1 MRLKKDETEKYS
13 TLTYYERLQMN
24 NTKIFYIFIFLMV
37 DVALFLTASL
47 LFQLDWLVNNLLY
60 DYGLQFNPNWATIYW
75 TAIRASLSLI
85 AFSIIAVSLTSYAS
99 YKKAKEETRKTV
111 LICKSCGSTLAKLEG
126 NVNVKESM
134 SKFQIIK
141 TCPFCDEKLLET
153 QSLARI

>member
-1 MRLKKDETEKYS
+1 
-13 TLTYYERLQMN
+13 MN
-24 NTKIFYIFIFLMV
+24 NTNLLHILIFITV

-75 TAIRASLSLI
+75 TAIRASLGLI

-111 LICKSCGSTLAKLEG
+111 LICKSCGAALAKVEG
-126 NVNVKESM
+126 NVNLKESIP
-134 SKFQIIK
+134 KFEIMK

-153 QSLARI
+153 QSRTH